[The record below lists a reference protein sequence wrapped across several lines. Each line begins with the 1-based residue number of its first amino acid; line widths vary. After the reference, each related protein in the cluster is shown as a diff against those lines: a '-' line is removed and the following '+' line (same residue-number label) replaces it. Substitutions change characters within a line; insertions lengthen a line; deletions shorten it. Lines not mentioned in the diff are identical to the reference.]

1 VKREQPGIRTRS
13 STSRVGA
20 VTDGTAYPAAYLMQ
34 REVPTDRKGATRISD
49 ASHRTL
55 PHVDR
60 ISAEIVRV
68 PTFAAERS
76 HKIPP
81 ATVRPMHLI
90 DTASIPGADNELAL
104 YNRGKDYFIKILG
117 GQDLMNTRAHASED
131 ALGEIASAGL
141 RQKRQAR
148 VLIGGLGMGFTLSAA
163 LRQLSVDA
171 EVVVAEIVPGVID
184 WNRGVLA
191 EYAGRPLDDLR
202 TRVQAVDV
210 VTLLRT
216 EHVGFD
222 AIVLDVDNGPEA
234 LTRAS
239 NQWLYS
245 REGLSVILQV
255 LRPGGALAVWSAG
268 PDKTFTRRLRAA
280 GFVVEEVSVRAHAG
294 KGARHVVWLAR
305 SSSL

>member
-1 VKREQPGIRTRS
+1 MEKR
-13 STSRVGA
+13 
-20 VTDGTAYPAAYLMQ
+20 L
-34 REVPTDRKGATRISD
+34 EVPTPHIEP
-49 ASHRTL
+49 L
-55 PHVDR
+55 PHR
-60 ISAEIVRV
+60 NQISAETARV
-68 PTFAAERS
+68 PTFAAERTPR
-76 HKIPP
+76 IPP
-81 ATVRPMHLI
+81 ATVRHMQLI
-90 DTASIPGADNELAL
+90 DTVSIPGADNELAL
-104 YNRGKDYFIKILG
+104 YKRGKDYFIKILG

-141 RQKRQAR
+141 RQTRQAR

-163 LRQLSVDA
+163 LRQLGVDA

-191 EYAGRPLDDLR
+191 EFAGRPLEDSR
-202 TRVQAVDV
+202 TLIQAVDV
-210 VTLLRT
+210 AILHRN
-216 EHVGFD
+216 ERVGFD
-222 AIVLDVDNGPEA
+222 AIVLDVDNGPDA

-245 REGLSVILQV
+245 RKGLSVILQA

-268 PDKTFTRRLRAA
+268 PDRAFTKRLQAA

-305 SSSL
+305 PSSP